1 MCDIFRKISIKMVGI
16 LKKNIWER
24 LEGKHQLS
32 EDSSLVQNISLPSST
47 GSKDAGRGIKR
58 VKAPSEHVR
67 GDALRLAIA
76 RLTSQGKA
84 RKVTD
89 KSYIGGGLKGGT
101 GRGGAGRCCWRP
113 GKRTFFLRPKGRHLL
128 VRTSFH
134 TPRSSRALHS
144 ADSKCM
150 IINIDNLS

>member
-1 MCDIFRKISIKMVGI
+1 M
-16 LKKNIWER
+16 
-24 LEGKHQLS
+24 
-32 EDSSLVQNISLPSST
+32 
-47 GSKDAGRGIKR
+47 
-58 VKAPSEHVR
+58 KAPSEHVR

-76 RLTSQGKA
+76 LLTSQGKA

-89 KSYIGGGLKGGT
+89 KSYGGLKGGT
-101 GRGGAGRCCWRP
+101 GRGGRGDAAGDPERELSS
-113 GKRTFFLRPKGRHLL
+113 FRPKGRHLL